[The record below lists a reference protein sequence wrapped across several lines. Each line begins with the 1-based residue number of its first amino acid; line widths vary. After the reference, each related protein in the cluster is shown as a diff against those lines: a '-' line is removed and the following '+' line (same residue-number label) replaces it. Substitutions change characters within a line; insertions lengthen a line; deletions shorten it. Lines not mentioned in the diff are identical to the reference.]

1 MDSRQIE
8 KAGNSIEEVAM
19 YSVRCEC
26 GGHRESYSDYK
37 AAQQVAMS
45 FVQEPW
51 EILAYVYKDGKLV
64 GAAHKNFRDGTVYWH
79 SEAGT
84 IH

>member
-1 MDSRQIE
+1 
-8 KAGNSIEEVAM
+8 M

-26 GGHRESYSDYK
+26 GGHRESYLDYK

-45 FVQEPW
+45 FVREPW
-51 EILAYVYKDGKLV
+51 EILAYVYNADDELV
-64 GAAHKNFRDGTVYWH
+64 GAAHKNFRDGAVYWH
-79 SEAGT
+79 SETST